1 VELTGDA
8 GAGWRNLPH
17 RTVAASTRLI
27 QHDVER
33 EGWAL
38 IAARRCLPGPS
49 ACMVP
54 TAATLQVASGDPA
67 TRTERMR
74 AQSITLRTIRLR
86 LREPFRISSGV
97 THDRTI
103 MLAFVD
109 FGGVEGV
116 AECVAGETP
125 HYSPETVETA
135 RWVIE
140 RHLAPALLGRELA
153 HPSEAT
159 AVLDEAARGH
169 RMAKATLEMAAW
181 DAWARSEGRSLAE
194 VLGGVASSVPAGV
207 SLGIQ
212 DDTGALL
219 DSIAGYV
226 DQGYRRIKLKVKP
239 GRDLAVLEAV
249 RAAFPHVP
257 LTVDAN
263 AAYTADDLDRLQE
276 LDRFGLSYVEQPFQE
291 DALLLHA
298 ELQARLETDVCLD
311 ESITSP
317 TRCEEALELD
327 AARVVNIKPGRL
339 GGHGPSRV
347 VHDLC
352 ERASV
357 PVWCGGM
364 LESGVG
370 RAHNVAL
377 ASLPNMR
384 LPGDTSASARY
395 WERDVVV
402 PAFELAPDGTVAVPT
417 GPGIGVELDE
427 DFLRSIEIDR
437 VELR

>member
-1 VELTGDA
+1 
-8 GAGWRNLPH
+8 
-17 RTVAASTRLI
+17 
-27 QHDVER
+27 
-33 EGWAL
+33 
-38 IAARRCLPGPS
+38 
-49 ACMVP
+49 
-54 TAATLQVASGDPA
+54 
-67 TRTERMR
+67 MR
-74 AQSITLRTIRLR
+74 AQRIILRTIQLR

-140 RHLAPALLGRELA
+140 RHLAPALLGRELG
-153 HPSEAT
+153 HPSEVS
-159 AVLDEAARGH
+159 AVLDEVARGH
-169 RMAKATLEMAAW
+169 RMAKAALEMAAW
-181 DAWARSEGRSLAE
+181 EAWARAEGKSLAQA
-194 VLGGVASSVPAGV
+194 LGGVAAAVPAGV
-207 SLGIQ
+207 SLGIH
-212 DDTGALL
+212 DEIGSLL

-226 DQGYRRIKLKVKP
+226 DEGYRRIKLKVKP
-239 GRDLAVLEAV
+239 GRDLAVVDAV
-249 RAAFPHVP
+249 RTAFTDVV

-263 AAYTADDLDRLQE
+263 AAYSAADLDRLVE
-276 LDRFGLSYVEQPFQE
+276 LDRFGLSFVEQPFQE

-298 ELQARLETDVCLD
+298 ALQARLETDVCLD

-317 TRCEEALELD
+317 ERCGEALELD

-339 GGHGPSRV
+339 GGHGPSLR

-352 ERASV
+352 ERANV

-395 WERDVVV
+395 WEREVVV
-402 PAFELAPDGTVAVPT
+402 PAFELASDGTVAVPT
-417 GPGIGVELDE
+417 GPGLGVELDE
-427 DFLRSIEIDR
+427 DFLRTIEVDR
-437 VELR
+437 VVLQ

>member
-1 VELTGDA
+1 
-8 GAGWRNLPH
+8 
-17 RTVAASTRLI
+17 
-27 QHDVER
+27 
-33 EGWAL
+33 
-38 IAARRCLPGPS
+38 
-49 ACMVP
+49 
-54 TAATLQVASGDPA
+54 
-67 TRTERMR
+67 MR
-74 AQSITLRTIRLR
+74 AEKIVLRTIQLR

-97 THDRTI
+97 TQDRTI

-140 RHLAPALLGRELA
+140 RHLGPALLGRELS
-153 HPSEAT
+153 HPSDVT
-159 AVLDEAARGH
+159 AVLEEEARGH

-181 DAWARSEGRSLAE
+181 EAWSRAEGKALAE
-194 VLGGVASSVPAGV
+194 VLGGVAPAVPAGV
-207 SLGIQ
+207 SLGIH
-212 DDTGALL
+212 DDTSLLL

-226 DQGYRRIKLKVKP
+226 AQGYRRIKLKVKP
-239 GRDLAVLEAV
+239 GRDLAVLDAV
-249 RAAFPHVP
+249 RAAFPDVP
-257 LTVDAN
+257 LTIDAN
-263 AAYTADDLDRLQE
+263 SAYRRVDLDHLQE

-317 TRCEEALELD
+317 ERCGEALELD

-339 GGHGPSRV
+339 GGHGPSLR

-352 ERASV
+352 ERAGV

-402 PAFELAPDGTVAVPT
+402 PAFELDAHGTVAVPT
-417 GPGIGVELDE
+417 GPGLGVELDE
-427 DFLRSIEIDR
+427 DFLRSIEVER